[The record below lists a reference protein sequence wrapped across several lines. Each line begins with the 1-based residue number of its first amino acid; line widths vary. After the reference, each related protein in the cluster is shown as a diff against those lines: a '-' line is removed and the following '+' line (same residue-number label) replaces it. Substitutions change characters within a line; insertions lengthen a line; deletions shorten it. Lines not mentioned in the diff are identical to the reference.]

1 MVQCIELYQWYCHFK
16 FLLSA
21 DYIPSRGKKTSPKL
35 DYKSAS
41 VGRGKKNID
50 RSPSLGRPAIPKPST
65 SPIIRHIERISPTA
79 TPVISAHRSDISA
92 HSGHSAHSVQSSG
105 TVFNS
110 SEHVNRSPSGSSL
123 GSLQGGRLSLP
134 CPPQPVPPAYTST
147 RTVPVYVA
155 HSTTSSFSQSDVISF
170 SQPVS
175 RSTSRADSFNK
186 NFGRYQLQENE
197 PYLPPISNQLQT
209 TYTGS
214 VAPGVVGSGTPLLD
228 ALAGNLVLPTYPPV
242 PHAGEMTEVPYS
254 SPEITDAYI
263 PNNEMTL
270 PEMTKEYLAPPPMF
284 ADSSHNES
292 TDSALSG
299 SGSLDPKLSVTSDS
313 GSGDQGELE
322 IEEVNNVSLSDFIS
336 VVCVEYRY
344 TVNTIMLNQSKV

>member
-1 MVQCIELYQWYCHFK
+1 MFKIIFKRYCLYLEEVVVILDGIFVL
-16 FLLSA
+16 FLG
-21 DYIPSRGKKTSPKL
+21 YIPSRGKKTSPKL

-41 VGRGKKNID
+41 VGRGMKRMD
-50 RSPSLGRPAIPKPST
+50 RSPSLGRPTIPKPST
-65 SPIIRHIERISPTA
+65 SPVIRHIDRISPTA

-92 HSGHSAHSVQSSG
+92 HSGHSAHSTHSAQSSG
-105 TVFNS
+105 TMFNS
-110 SEHVNRSPSGSSL
+110 SEHVNKSPSGSSF

-134 CPPQPVPPAYTST
+134 CPPQPVPPAYTSA

-155 HSTTSSFSQSDVISF
+155 HSTTSSFSHSDAISF

-197 PYLPPISNQLQT
+197 SFIPPVSSQLQT
-209 TYTGS
+209 PFTGTL
-214 VAPGVVGSGTPLLD
+214 APDFGSGTPLLD
-228 ALAGNLVLPTYPPV
+228 ALAGNLVLQNYQNYPPV
-242 PHAGEMTEVPYS
+242 THGEMTEVPYPK
-254 SPEITDAYI
+254 PEITEAYI
-263 PNNEMTL
+263 PNTEMTL

-299 SGSLDPKLSVTSDS
+299 SGSMDPKLSVTTDS
-313 GSGDQGELE
+313 GSMDHTESE
-322 IEEVNNVSLSDFIS
+322 VEEVKNA
-336 VVCVEYRY
+336 
-344 TVNTIMLNQSKV
+344 

>member
-1 MVQCIELYQWYCHFK
+1 MPIHVLYCLKSLFKRYCLYLEEVVVILDGIFVL
-16 FLLSA
+16 FLG
-21 DYIPSRGKKTSPKL
+21 YIPSRGKKTSPKL

-41 VGRGKKNID
+41 VGRGMKRMD
-50 RSPSLGRPAIPKPST
+50 RSPSLGRPTIPKPST
-65 SPIIRHIERISPTA
+65 SPVIRHIDRISPTA

-92 HSGHSAHSVQSSG
+92 HSGHSAHSTHSAQSSG
-105 TVFNS
+105 TMFNS
-110 SEHVNRSPSGSSL
+110 SEHVNKSPSGSSF

-134 CPPQPVPPAYTST
+134 CPPQPVPPAYTIA

-155 HSTTSSFSQSDVISF
+155 HSTTSSFSHSDAISF

-197 PYLPPISNQLQT
+197 SFIPPVSSQLQT
-209 TYTGS
+209 PFTGTL
-214 VAPGVVGSGTPLLD
+214 APDFGSGTPLLD
-228 ALAGNLVLPTYPPV
+228 ALAGNLVLQNYQNYPPV
-242 PHAGEMTEVPYS
+242 THGEMTEVPYPK
-254 SPEITDAYI
+254 PEITEAYI
-263 PNNEMTL
+263 PNTEMTL

-299 SGSLDPKLSVTSDS
+299 SGSMDPKLSVTTDS
-313 GSGDQGELE
+313 GSMDHTESE
-322 IEEVNNVSLSDFIS
+322 VEEVKNA
-336 VVCVEYRY
+336 
-344 TVNTIMLNQSKV
+344 